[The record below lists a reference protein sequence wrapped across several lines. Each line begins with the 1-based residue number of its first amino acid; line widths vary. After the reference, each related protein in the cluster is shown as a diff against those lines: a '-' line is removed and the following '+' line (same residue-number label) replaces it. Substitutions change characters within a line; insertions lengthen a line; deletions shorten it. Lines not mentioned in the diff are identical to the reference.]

1 VKINDARE
9 FGRVAVVMGGE
20 SAEREVSLDS
30 GRNVLAALRA
40 RGVDAH
46 AVDGI
51 PALLDA
57 LRAGHYARVFNILH
71 GQHGGG
77 EDGVLQGALDSLHVP
92 YTGSGVLGSA
102 LSMDKVRTKQVW
114 IAQGLPTPRFVALRK
129 GRTHLHAAAAL
140 APFRPADTFPH
151 FAGEGTAGRS
161 VAGGGRNSN
170 GVDVHAAA
178 AKIGLPVIVKPACEG
193 SSVGVTRVHR
203 EEDLAAAAEL
213 AARYPGDLL
222 VEELIEGDE
231 LTVAVL
237 GREALPSIRIVPK
250 GAFYDYHAKYVA
262 EDTQYLCPGLDGAAE
277 AELRALALAAFDAV
291 GCAGW
296 GRVDVMRD
304 HEGRNFLLEVNTAPG
319 MTSHSLVPK
328 AAGTVGIDFE
338 TLCWRVLE
346 TSFDREMEAGNRE
359 PVAGN
364 ARAGSSGYRLPA
376 TGSRD
381 PGRSTP

>member
-1 VKINDARE
+1 MKITDASK

-20 SAEREVSLDS
+20 SAERAVSLDS

-77 EDGVLQGALDSLHVP
+77 EDGVLQGALESLHVP

-114 IAQGLPTPRFVALRK
+114 IAEGLPTPRFVALRK
-129 GRTHLHAAAAL
+129 NFG
-140 APFRPADTFPH
+140 ADGLDPGSSQGQ
-151 FAGEGTAGRS
+151 A
-161 VAGGGRNSN
+161 
-170 GVDVHAAA
+170 VHAAA

-193 SSVGVTRVHR
+193 SSVGVTRVFR
-203 EEDLAAAAEL
+203 DEDLVAAAEL
-213 AARYPGDLL
+213 ASRYPGDLL
-222 VEELIEGDE
+222 VEEMIEGDE

-237 GREALPSIRIVPK
+237 DREALPSIRIVPK

-262 EDTQYLCPGLDGAAE
+262 EDTQYLCPGLDGDAE
-277 AELRALALAAFDAV
+277 TEIRALALAAFDAV
-291 GCAGW
+291 GCSGW
-296 GRVDVMRD
+296 GRVDVMRNRA
-304 HEGRNFLLEVNTAPG
+304 GKNFLLEVNTAPG

-328 AAGTVGIDFE
+328 AAGMVGIDFE
-338 TLCWRVLE
+338 MLCWRVLE
-346 TSFDREMEAGNRE
+346 TSF
-359 PVAGN
+359 
-364 ARAGSSGYRLPA
+364 ARDAS
-376 TGSRD
+376 
-381 PGRSTP
+381 